1 MVWDMANLGFRQ
13 VKNSMFPY
21 CQRPGWKVKSSLSI
35 ISLNYPLYMTA
46 LQIANSR
53 VTLFQSEY
61 TEHYSVSI
69 LSLSLTN
76 LLPPWK
82 ILNKMKWRAEWDLNN
97 LGRGYFQ
104 EKKKKNVK
112 IISDGNQKFYYFSL
126 LWGSQTLM
134 SSFIIHVLRVHYGL
148 STLLD
153 VKPTKTKREKKTVP
167 AAYPALNWI
176 AVWEMAKYNRIRQGN
191 GVAHAG
197 HMLLK
202 QPEGPWPNISV
213 GRGASGE
220 IKFYPFSLWR
230 LEFIRF
236 QSLLPLGH

>member
-21 CQRPGWKVKSSLSI
+21 CQRPGRKIKSSLSI

-61 TEHYSVSI
+61 IEHYSVSI

-104 EKKKKNVK
+104 EKKKKEREDYFRWESKVLL
-112 IISDGNQKFYYFSL
+112 FFSL
-126 LWGSQTLM
+126 M
-134 SSFIIHVLRVHYGL
+134 RF
-148 STLLD
+148 
-153 VKPTKTKREKKTVP
+153 
-167 AAYPALNWI
+167 
-176 AVWEMAKYNRIRQGN
+176 
-191 GVAHAG
+191 
-197 HMLLK
+197 
-202 QPEGPWPNISV
+202 PNIQVFIYYSC
-213 GRGASGE
+213 SE
-220 IKFYPFSLWR
+220 SPLW
-230 LEFIRF
+230 LEFS
-236 QSLLPLGH
+236 SLF